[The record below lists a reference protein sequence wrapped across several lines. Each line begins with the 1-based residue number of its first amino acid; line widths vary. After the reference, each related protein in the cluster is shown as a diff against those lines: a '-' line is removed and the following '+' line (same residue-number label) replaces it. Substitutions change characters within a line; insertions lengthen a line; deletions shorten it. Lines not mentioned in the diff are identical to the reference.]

1 MVIACLAH
9 CLAPVNMINRVHM
22 MNGDRLSHQK
32 EIEIVFVYQIGMKS
46 SSTAVLIPLNMTL
59 NSLRLNLDHLRVFK
73 LIIYQAHDE
82 VHDDRALCGW
92 VVRLGRS

>member
-1 MVIACLAH
+1 
-9 CLAPVNMINRVHM
+9 M

-32 EIEIVFVYQIGMKS
+32 ENEIVFVYQIGMKS
-46 SSTAVLIPLNMTL
+46 SSAVFVIPLNMTL
-59 NSLRLNLDHLRVFK
+59 NILRLNLDHLTVFK

-82 VHDDRALCGW
+82 VHDDRTLRDW